1 MTQASG
7 GRTTNAPVTA
17 REELKEGL
25 NRFALKRGEFI
36 LASGAKSNFYVDV
49 REISLRGQYLELIG
63 ILLWQKIK
71 ATGAAAVGGLTLG
84 ADPIVSAVTIAAAR
98 DGHDC
103 PALIIRQQPKDH
115 GTGRLIEGPF
125 QEGMAVAVVE
135 DVTTTGNSARKAAD
149 AIIGAGGSVVGVFS
163 VLDRAS
169 GAEKLFAE
177 RGWPFA
183 AIFGMSDLD
192 L

>member
-1 MTQASG
+1 
-7 GRTTNAPVTA
+7 
-17 REELKEGL
+17 L
-25 NRFALKRGEFI
+25 NRFALKRGDFT

-49 REISLRGQYLELIG
+49 REISLRGKYLGLIG
-63 ILLWQKIK
+63 ELLWEKIK
-71 ATGAAAVGGLTLG
+71 PTGADAVGGLTLG
-84 ADPIVSAVTIAAAR
+84 ADPIVAAVTIAAAK

-103 PALIIRQQPKDH
+103 PALIVRQQPKDH

-125 QEGMAVAVVE
+125 QTGMAVAVVE

-149 AIIGAGGSVVGVFS
+149 AVIAAGGSVVGVFS

-169 GAEKLFAE
+169 GADKLFDE

-183 AIFGMSDLD
+183 AVFGMGDLD